1 MHLFITNTTMQ
12 EFKRQNGR
20 EVSTAAEDR
29 SPLATEYRRYR
40 EIEKQLDDARAAQAA
55 AKQECEAADY

>member
-1 MHLFITNTTMQ
+1 MQ